1 VVSRLTLI
9 IVERFVPDNSEQHR
23 HRCEVRQVLKWRT
36 QDRNK
41 AIEYLSL
48 VIKKRGDRVAQLL
61 EKDCREQWQ
70 LGSRGDDGIW
80 L

>member
-1 VVSRLTLI
+1 
-9 IVERFVPDNSEQHR
+9 VPDNSEGHR

-41 AIEYLSL
+41 AIEYLSI
-48 VIKKRGDRVAQLL
+48 VRNKRGDRVAQLL
-61 EKDCREQWQ
+61 EKDCKTQWT
-70 LGSRGDDGIW
+70 LGNRGDEGDW

>member
-1 VVSRLTLI
+1 
-9 IVERFVPDNSEQHR
+9 VPDNSELHR

-61 EKDCREQWQ
+61 EKDCREQWT
-70 LGSRGDDGIW
+70 LGNRGNEGDW
-80 L
+80 HECC

>member
-1 VVSRLTLI
+1 
-9 IVERFVPDNSEQHR
+9 VPDNSEQHR

-41 AIEYLSL
+41 AIEYLSI
-48 VIKKRGDRVAQLL
+48 VRIKRGDRTAQLL
-61 EKDCREQWQ
+61 EKDCMEQWT
-70 LGSRGDDGIW
+70 LGNRGNEGDW